1 LHQTNTP
8 SASSRNQHE
17 WDQNQQQEQI
27 APSKFQRTSIQ
38 LVTRFLPLALIAPL
52 SMLCVEASIQ
62 PLKAEEIA
70 DNSESQIE
78 TEIAASVDVDT
89 SETEEMAPLVLS
101 QASDED
107 TGSNQEQEEED
118 NWRVYLD
125 LYAFLVPTTY
135 SSTTIN
141 GNKNDAALP
150 LSDVIDTIDEALTFK
165 AQVEYG
171 RFGFMAGVYHGSL
184 SSSGSKSIFKET
196 TNPLRNQLGLPS
208 ALRQRTIRVNGDLD
222 VDVDTNQTIVDLAFR
237 YRAGAIQKP
246 RMEKGSSSF
255 IGLLGARV
263 IDANINTSWSVRNES
278 TVSVEG
284 RVVSRENT
292 RELEKASSASFGNT
306 WVQPLIGAFGTY
318 AISEDWQAF
327 AYLDAGGF
335 GLSGEQDLS
344 GTAQAGI
351 AYALGNSAQISLSYK
366 YFGLDYAGG
375 GGNAYSVDQSGVNL
389 GLRWFF
395 D

>member
-1 LHQTNTP
+1 
-8 SASSRNQHE
+8 
-17 WDQNQQQEQI
+17 
-27 APSKFQRTSIQ
+27 
-38 LVTRFLPLALIAPL
+38 
-52 SMLCVEASIQ
+52 MQ

-70 DNSESQIE
+70 DNSKTQIE

-89 SETEEMAPLVLS
+89 SEAEEMAPLVLS

-222 VDVDTNQTIVDLAFR
+222 LDVDTNQTIVDLAFR

-284 RVVSRENT
+284 RV
-292 RELEKASSASFGNT
+292 
-306 WVQPLIGAFGTY
+306 
-318 AISEDWQAF
+318 
-327 AYLDAGGF
+327 
-335 GLSGEQDLS
+335 
-344 GTAQAGI
+344 
-351 AYALGNSAQISLSYK
+351 
-366 YFGLDYAGG
+366 
-375 GGNAYSVDQSGVNL
+375 
-389 GLRWFF
+389 
-395 D
+395 

>member
-1 LHQTNTP
+1 MKPLLAAEIVDTNET
-8 SASSRNQHE
+8 
-17 WDQNQQQEQI
+17 
-27 APSKFQRTSIQ
+27 
-38 LVTRFLPLALIAPL
+38 
-52 SMLCVEASIQ
+52 
-62 PLKAEEIA
+62 
-70 DNSESQIE
+70 QIE
-78 TEIAASVDVDT
+78 TDVVANVDPEISQ
-89 SETEEMAPLVLS
+89 TEEIAPLVLS
-101 QASDED
+101 QANNED
-107 TGSNQEQEEED
+107 TQSEQEQDEED
-118 NWRVYLD
+118 SWRVYLD
-125 LYAFLVPTTY
+125 LYSFLVPTTY
-135 SSTTIN
+135 STTTIN
-141 GNKNDAALP
+141 GNTSSAEQS
-150 LSDVIDTIDEALTFK
+150 LSDVLSSLDGVLTFK

-171 RFGFMAGVYHGSL
+171 RFGFMAGVNHGSQ
-184 SSSGSKSIFKET
+184 SGSGSKSFFKET

-208 ALRQRTIRVNGDLD
+208 ALRQRTIRVDGDLD
-222 VDVDTNQTIVDLAFR
+222 VDADVNQTIVDLAFR

-255 IGLLGARV
+255 LGLLGARV
-263 IDANINTSWSVRNES
+263 IDANLNTSWSVRNET

-284 RVVSRENT
+284 RRISRENT
-292 RELEKASSASFGNT
+292 RELEKSSSESWGNT

-389 GLRWFF
+389 GLRWLF

>member
-1 LHQTNTP
+1 
-8 SASSRNQHE
+8 
-17 WDQNQQQEQI
+17 
-27 APSKFQRTSIQ
+27 
-38 LVTRFLPLALIAPL
+38 
-52 SMLCVEASIQ
+52 MQ
-62 PLKAEEIA
+62 PLNAEEIA
-70 DNSESQIE
+70 DNSETQIE

-89 SETEEMAPLVLS
+89 SEPGEMAPLVLS
-101 QASDED
+101 QASDKD
-107 TGSNQEQEEED
+107 TGSNQEQEKED
-118 NWRVYLD
+118 SWRVYLD

-141 GNKNDAALP
+141 GNKNDAELP

-171 RFGFMAGVYHGSL
+171 RLGFMAGVYHGSL
-184 SSSGSKSIFKET
+184 SSSGSKSFFKEVQ
-196 TNPLRNQLGLPS
+196 NS
-208 ALRQRTIRVNGDLD
+208 KSTIRVNGDLN
-222 VDVDTNQTIVDLAFR
+222 VDVETNQTIVDLAFR

-246 RMEKGSSSF
+246 RMKKGSSSF
-255 IGLLGARV
+255 LGIVGARI
-263 IDANINTSWSVRNES
+263 IDANLNTSWSARRNS

-284 RVVSRENT
+284 KDVSLKTT
-292 RELEKASSASFGNT
+292 RELERASSASFGNT

-351 AYALGNSAQISLSYK
+351 AYALGNSAQVSLSYK

>member
-1 LHQTNTP
+1 MP
-8 SASSRNQHE
+8 RASHEKQHE
-17 WDQNQQQEQI
+17 WDQNQQQEQFMQ
-27 APSKFQRTSIQ
+27 PKFQQISLP
-38 LVTRFLPLALIAPL
+38 LVTRFLPLALIASL
-52 SMLCVEASIQ
+52 STLCAEASMR
-62 PLKAEEIA
+62 PSNADEIP
-70 DNSESQIE
+70 DNNETQIE
-78 TEIAASVDVDT
+78 TKLISNADVEI
-89 SETEEMAPLVLS
+89 SEKEEIIPLVLS
-101 QASDED
+101 QANNED
-107 TGSNQEQEEED
+107 TQLEQEKDEED
-118 NWRVYLD
+118 SWRVYLD

-141 GNKNDAALP
+141 GNKNDAELP
-150 LSDVIDTIDEALTFK
+150 LSDVIDTIEEALTFK

-171 RFGFMAGVYHGSL
+171 RLGFMAGIYHGSL
-184 SSSGSKSIFKET
+184 SSSGSKSFFKET
-196 TNPLRNQLGLPS
+196 QNPIRNQLGLPS

-222 VDVDTNQTIVDLAFR
+222 VDVDANQTIVDLAFR

-255 IGLLGARV
+255 LGLLGARV
-263 IDANINTSWSVRNES
+263 IDANINTSWSVRNET

-284 RVVSRENT
+284 RRVSRENT
-292 RELEKASSASFGNT
+292 RELEKASSESWGNT

>member
-1 LHQTNTP
+1 MP
-8 SASSRNQHE
+8 RASHEKQHE
-17 WDQNQQQEQI
+17 WDQNQQQEQFMQ
-27 APSKFQRTSIQ
+27 PKFQQISLP
-38 LVTRFLPLALIAPL
+38 LVTRFLPLALIASL
-52 SMLCVEASIQ
+52 STLCAEASMR
-62 PLKAEEIA
+62 PSNADEIP
-70 DNSESQIE
+70 DNNETQIE
-78 TEIAASVDVDT
+78 TKLISNADVEI
-89 SETEEMAPLVLS
+89 SEKEEIIPLVLS
-101 QASDED
+101 QANNED
-107 TGSNQEQEEED
+107 TQLEQEKDEED
-118 NWRVYLD
+118 SWRVYLD

-141 GNKNDAALP
+141 GNKNDAELP
-150 LSDVIDTIDEALTFK
+150 LSDVIDTIEEALTFK

-171 RFGFMAGVYHGSL
+171 RLGFMAGIYHGSL
-184 SSSGSKSIFKET
+184 SSSGSKSFFKET
-196 TNPLRNQLGLPS
+196 QNPIRNQLGLPS
-208 ALRQRTIRVNGDLD
+208 ALRQRKIRVNGDLD
-222 VDVDTNQTIVDLAFR
+222 VDVDANQTIVDLAFR

-255 IGLLGARV
+255 LGLLGARV
-263 IDANINTSWSVRNES
+263 IDANINTSWSVRNET

-284 RVVSRENT
+284 RRVSRENT
-292 RELEKASSASFGNT
+292 RELEKASSESWGNT

>member
-1 LHQTNTP
+1 M
-8 SASSRNQHE
+8 
-17 WDQNQQQEQI
+17 
-27 APSKFQRTSIQ
+27 
-38 LVTRFLPLALIAPL
+38 TRFLPLALIAPL
-52 SMLCVEASIQ
+52 SMLCVEASMK
-62 PLKAEEIA
+62 PLSAAEITDTNET
-70 DNSESQIE
+70 QIE
-78 TEIAASVDVDT
+78 TDVAANVDPEISQ
-89 SETEEMAPLVLS
+89 TEEIAPLVLS
-101 QASDED
+101 QANNED
-107 TGSNQEQEEED
+107 TQSEQEQDEED
-118 NWRVYLD
+118 SWRVYLD
-125 LYAFLVPTTY
+125 LYSFLVPTTY
-135 SSTTIN
+135 STTTIN
-141 GNKNDAALP
+141 GNTSSAEQS
-150 LSDVIDTIDEALTFK
+150 LSEVLRSLDGVLTFK

-171 RFGFMAGVYHGSL
+171 RFGFMAGVNHGSQ
-184 SSSGSKSIFKET
+184 SGSGSKSFFKET

-222 VDVDTNQTIVDLAFR
+222 VDVDINQTIVDLAFR

-246 RMEKGSSSF
+246 RMKKGSSSF
-255 IGLLGARV
+255 LGLLGARV
-263 IDANINTSWSVRNES
+263 IDANLNTSWSVRNET

-284 RVVSRENT
+284 RRVSRENT
-292 RELEKASSASFGNT
+292 RELEKASSESWGNT

-389 GLRWFF
+389 GLRWLFN
-395 D
+395 

>member
-1 LHQTNTP
+1 M
-8 SASSRNQHE
+8 
-17 WDQNQQQEQI
+17 
-27 APSKFQRTSIQ
+27 APPKFQRISTPQ
-38 LVTRFLPLALIAPL
+38 VTRFLPLALIATL
-52 SMLCVEASIQ
+52 STLCVEASMRPMNAEEMTDNNETQIETDVVANVDPEISQ
-62 PLKAEEIA
+62 TEEIA
-70 DNSESQIE
+70 
-78 TEIAASVDVDT
+78 T
-89 SETEEMAPLVLS
+89 LVLS
-101 QASDED
+101 QASDQD
-107 TGSNQEQEEED
+107 TQLEQEKDEED
-118 NWRVYLD
+118 SWRVYLD

-150 LSDVIDTIDEALTFK
+150 LSDVINTIDEALTFK

-171 RFGFMAGVYHGSL
+171 RLGFMAGVYHGSL
-184 SSSGSKSIFKET
+184 STSGSKSFFKET
-196 TNPLRNQLGLPS
+196 TNPLRNRLGLPS

-222 VDVDTNQTIVDLAFR
+222 VDVDANQTIVDLAFR

-246 RMEKGSSSF
+246 RMEKGSTSF

-292 RELEKASSASFGNT
+292 RELERASSESFGNT

-389 GLRWFF
+389 GLRWLF

>member
-1 LHQTNTP
+1 MD
-8 SASSRNQHE
+8 A
-17 WDQNQQQEQI
+17 
-27 APSKFQRTSIQ
+27 
-38 LVTRFLPLALIAPL
+38 VTRP
-52 SMLCVEASIQ
+52 IQ
-62 PLKAEEIA
+62 AADIG
-70 DNSESQIE
+70 DNSETQIE
-78 TEIAASVDVDT
+78 TELATSASVDI

-101 QASDED
+101 QASDEE
-107 TGSNQEQEEED
+107 TQVEQEQDEED
-118 NWRVYLD
+118 SWRVYLD

-135 SSTTIN
+135 STTTIN
-141 GNKNDAALP
+141 GNKNSAELP
-150 LSDVIDTIDEALTFK
+150 LSDVIDTLDEALTFK

-171 RFGFMAGVYHGSL
+171 RLGFMAGVYHGSL
-184 SSSGSKSIFKET
+184 SSSGSKSFFKET

-208 ALRQRTIRVNGDLD
+208 ALRQRTIRVKGDLD
-222 VDVDTNQTIVDLAFR
+222 VDVDANQTIVDLAFR

-255 IGLLGARV
+255 LGLLGARV
-263 IDANINTSWSVRNES
+263 IDANINTSWSVRNET

-292 RELEKASSASFGNT
+292 RELERASSASFGNT

>member
-1 LHQTNTP
+1 ML
-8 SASSRNQHE
+8 
-17 WDQNQQQEQI
+17 
-27 APSKFQRTSIQ
+27 F
-38 LVTRFLPLALIAPL
+38 VTRLLPLALLAPL
-52 SMLCVEASIQ
+52 STLCMDAVTRPIQ
-62 PLKAEEIA
+62 AADID
-70 DNSESQIE
+70 DNSETQIE
-78 TEIAASVDVDT
+78 TELAAGANVDI

-101 QASDED
+101 QASDEETQVD
-107 TGSNQEQEEED
+107 QEQDEED
-118 NWRVYLD
+118 SWRVYLD

-135 SSTTIN
+135 SSTTID
-141 GNKNDAALP
+141 GNKNNAELP

-171 RFGFMAGVYHGSL
+171 RLGFMAGVYHGSL
-184 SSSGSKSIFKET
+184 SSSGSKSFFKET

-208 ALRQRTIRVNGDLD
+208 ALRQRTIRVKGDLD
-222 VDVDTNQTIVDLAFR
+222 VDVDANQTIVDLAFR

-263 IDANINTSWSVRNES
+263 IDANINTSWSARSNS
-278 TVSVEG
+278 TVSVDG
-284 RVVSRENT
+284 QRVSRENT
-292 RELEKASSASFGNT
+292 RELERASSESFGNT

-327 AYLDAGGF
+327 AYRDAGGF